1 MTCSKRTEN
10 KENVRPPNTLDR
22 AVSTDQEVSSPH
34 QNFTDAVEAGDR
46 PRFLSR
52 PHASGSGSD
61 GRGASGSGG
70 DGRASAQ
77 ASAFSPQ
84 ESISEGY
91 SFSRFRQPLQDISNM
106 ENHEIGGSQNP
117 HRVGPQ
123 RQLTTAPTYQ
133 RSFGFDPSYSRARLL
148 LDENFWSPLLEALS
162 DSLHGSDNEDEHETD
177 AHDGEA
183 DSSGEAGD
191 EEINDSVFEDGIR
204 HYPFNA
210 GTSARRERLNAES

>member
-1 MTCSKRTEN
+1 MLQLICFDIIQSKRFRYRKLEHFAHKFFCFSVVNMTCSKRTEN

-70 DGRASAQ
+70 DGRASPQ

-133 RSFGFDPSYSRARLL
+133 RSFGFDHFRY
-148 LDENFWSPLLEALS
+148 
-162 DSLHGSDNEDEHETD
+162 
-177 AHDGEA
+177 
-183 DSSGEAGD
+183 
-191 EEINDSVFEDGIR
+191 
-204 HYPFNA
+204 
-210 GTSARRERLNAES
+210 ESC